1 MGAAILDGW
10 QACDRQTGDI
20 EGGAAQVVENVD
32 RESPM
37 PLWAQ
42 VYDDL
47 RSRLLAG
54 EFVEE
59 FPGEMALVAQYGV
72 SRNTVREAMRRL
84 RDSGIVVAGR
94 GRRPRISPG
103 AEIEQSLGALYS
115 LFLSVEASGLEQRS
129 TVLALDVRFDPVAA
143 LRLERSPDSSLF
155 YLERLRLAGGE
166 PLAIDRIWMPAE
178 YGAPLLGVDFSHTGF
193 YDELMSRSGIA
204 LTSGREQI
212 RAIVPATPDM
222 DLLDLQPGEAALDI
236 DRLCDVQ
243 GEPVEWRR
251 TLVRGDR
258 FSVTAEFSARAG
270 YQLEVAHMSTD
281 DAE

>member
-1 MGAAILDGW
+1 M
-10 QACDRQTGDI
+10 
-20 EGGAAQVVENVD
+20 ENVD

-47 RSRLLAG
+47 RRRLLAG
-54 EFVEE
+54 EFTEE
-59 FPGEMALVAQYGV
+59 FPAEMALAAQYGV

-84 RDSGIVVAGR
+84 RDSGVVVAGR
-94 GRRPRISPG
+94 GRRPRLAPG
-103 AEIEQSLGALYS
+103 AEIEQPLGALYS

-129 TVLALDVRFDPVAA
+129 TVRALDVRFDPVAA
-143 LRLERSPDSSLF
+143 SRLALSPDSSLF

-166 PLAIDRIWMPAE
+166 PLALDRVWMPAE

-193 YDELMSRSGIA
+193 YDELLGRSGIA

-212 RAIVPATPDM
+212 RAVVPSTSDM
-222 DLLDLQPGEAALDI
+222 DLLDLQPGEAVLGI
-236 DRLCDVQ
+236 DRLCDVH

-270 YQLEVAHMSTD
+270 YQFEVADMSIR
-281 DAE
+281 ARE